1 MNKLHKDPLVWV
13 FLAFSTYPFLPY
25 LGNFISLG
33 SELLLWFIFTLS
45 FNLCLGQTG
54 LPSFGHGAFFGLG
67 SYAAAITFLRLSGNN
82 GFITP
87 ILAGIAL
94 GAAASALLGWL
105 IREKK
110 GVYFAMLT
118 VAFTQVCFGLCF
130 RWDEV
135 TGGEA
140 GLSGVKRI
148 DFLGLPMNDPVLFY
162 YFCFVV
168 FLVCAV
174 VIRKITR
181 SCYGLS
187 LQSVRQN
194 PIRSQY
200 LGYNIGVYK
209 FTVYTISGGFAGL
222 AGALYCLLTQSVYAD
237 VLDWSKSGDVVMA
250 TLLGGGTVSFYG
262 PIVGSFIF
270 VICKNLLSSL
280 WDHWAFL
287 YGLSF
292 VVILSLFPTG
302 LMGVLKKKQ
311 VLAPRSEESPAS
323 GPLPEPLSETLPG
336 QEETKREE
344 A

>member
-1 MNKLHKDPLVWV
+1 MNKILKDPLLWI
-13 FLAFSTYPFLPY
+13 FLAFSTYPFLPH
-25 LGNFISLG
+25 LGDYISLG

-67 SYAAAITFLRLSGNN
+67 SYAAAIAFLRLSNNN
-82 GFITP
+82 GFIVP
-87 ILAGIAL
+87 ILAGITL

-118 VAFTQVCFGLCF
+118 VAFTQVCFGICF

-140 GLSGVKRI
+140 GLAGIKRT
-148 DFLGLPMNDPVLFY
+148 DLLGISMSDPVTFY

-168 FLVCAV
+168 FIVCAI
-174 VIRKITR
+174 VIRIISR
-181 SCYGLS
+181 SCFGLS

-194 PIRSQY
+194 PVRSQY
-200 LGYNIGVYK
+200 LGYNIGLYK
-209 FTVYTISGGFAGL
+209 FAVYTISGGFAGL
-222 AGALYCLLTQSVYAD
+222 AGALYCLLTQSVFAD
-237 VLDWSKSGDVVMA
+237 VLDWTKSGDVVMA

-262 PIVGSFIF
+262 PILGSLIFI
-270 VICKNLLSSL
+270 ICKNLLSAM
-280 WDHWAFL
+280 WDHWALL

-302 LMGVLKKKQ
+302 LMGMVKKK
-311 VLAPRSEESPAS
+311 A
-323 GPLPEPLSETLPG
+323 GPEPQPESRAAGPESEP
-336 QEETKREE
+336 ERIKRE
-344 A
+344 AT